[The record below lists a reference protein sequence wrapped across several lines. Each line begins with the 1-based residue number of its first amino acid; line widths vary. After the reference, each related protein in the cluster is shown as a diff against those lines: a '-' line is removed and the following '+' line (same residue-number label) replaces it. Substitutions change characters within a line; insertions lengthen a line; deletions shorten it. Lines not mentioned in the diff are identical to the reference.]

1 MKTTKQLHV
10 KEPIKIRLKDLSDG
24 NKSIYL
30 DYYLNGKRKYEFL
43 KLYLIPEKTKED
55 RAKNETTLQLAKAV
69 QAKRIVDLQNEE
81 HGFKSKN
88 KLSKANLIDYVN
100 KIADKHL
107 AKTGNKHGEY
117 YNFKSLALHLTIY
130 KGEKIP
136 FSKVDEDFAKGF
148 IEYLET
154 AKNQNLH
161 KTKKNPYLSQN
172 TKNKLYKKLNTALK
186 QAVREKIIPENPM
199 DYIDNDD
206 KPKAKAGTRE
216 YLTIEEVKQLIKTDC
231 KNIDVK
237 NAFLF
242 CCLTGLRFSDVS
254 RITWE
259 NFNKNN
265 SGGNELRFKMKKGGK
280 EIVVQVS
287 DEAMKFVPRPDD
299 AQPPDRIFKLSKNE
313 IVNPILS
320 EWVKSAGITKN
331 ITFHCARHTAA
342 TLNLSLGT
350 PIAVVSKLLGHSKI
364 ATTQIYAQIVDEAQ
378 RQAVDKQNG
387 IFE

>member
-1 MKTTKQLHV
+1 MKTSKKLHV
-10 KEPIKIRLKDLSDG
+10 KEPIKIRFKELSDG
-24 NKSIYL
+24 NQSIYL

-55 RAKNETTLQLAKAV
+55 RAKNEATLQLAKAV

-81 HGFKSKN
+81 HGFTPKRN
-88 KLSKANLIDYVN
+88 LSRANLIDYVN

-130 KGEKIP
+130 QGEKIP
-136 FSKVDEDFAKGF
+136 FSKVDEDFAQGF
-148 IEYLET
+148 AEYLKT

-161 KTKKNPYLSQN
+161 KSRKTETLSQN
-172 TKNKLYKKLNTALK
+172 TQNKLFKKLNTVLR
-186 QAVREKIIPENPM
+186 QAEKEKIIAKNPM
-199 DYIDNDD
+199 QFIEDI
-206 KPKAKAGTRE
+206 PKTKEGTRE
-216 YLTIEEVKQLIKTDC
+216 YLTIDEVKLLIQTDC
-231 KNIDVK
+231 KNQTVK

-259 NFNKNN
+259 NLHRNN
-265 SGGNELRFKMKKGGK
+265 SGDYELRFTMKKNGK
-280 EIVVQVS
+280 EIIIQLS
-287 DEAMKFVPRPDD
+287 NEAMKWLPDGNNAD
-299 AQPPDRIFKLSKNE
+299 PTERIFKLSKNE
-313 IVNPILS
+313 IVNPIIS
-320 EWVKSAGITKN
+320 EWVKDAGISKK
-331 ITFHCARHTAA
+331 ITFHCSRHTAA

-350 PIAVVSKLLGHSKI
+350 PIAVVSKLMGHSKI
-364 ATTQIYAQIVDEAQ
+364 ATTQIYAKIVDEAQ
-378 RQAVDKQNG
+378 RDAVDKQNG